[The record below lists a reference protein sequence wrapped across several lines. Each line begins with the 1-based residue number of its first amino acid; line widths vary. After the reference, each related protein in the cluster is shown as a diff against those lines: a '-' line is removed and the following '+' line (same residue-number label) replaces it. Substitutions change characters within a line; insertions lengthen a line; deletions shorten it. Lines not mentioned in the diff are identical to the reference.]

1 MWWIMSCDCNGGG
14 CDKFFTITSWP
25 FKNHGSWSQVQ
36 SGLFVREKVGFRLLC
51 TLYGM
56 EKAHR
61 ASMLEDFVTARYDFM
76 VQVQRIV
83 RYISSMLSIA

>member
-1 MWWIMSCDCNGGG
+1 V
-14 CDKFFTITSWP
+14 TITATTVMS
-25 FKNHGSWSQVQ
+25 FLLSLAGLSRTIVSWSQVQ

-51 TLYGM
+51 SWYGM

-61 ASMLEDFVTARYDFM
+61 ASMLEDFVTARYDFI

-83 RYISSMLSIA
+83 RYISLILSIA